1 MWNKANNIFYIK
13 SLNQNII
20 PFEKEILTEAQKLN
34 EYIMT
39 SLRTIEGM
47 DLKYIEKKFTEKERT
62 RIENILQKELKLE
75 QFTRE
80 QDRIILT
87 DAGKLFG
94 DAISVR
100 LFS

>member
-1 MWNKANNIFYIK
+1 
-13 SLNQNII
+13 LDQNII

-47 DLKYIEKKFTEKERT
+47 DLKYIEKNFAEKERAM
-62 RIENILQKELKLE
+62 IENILQKELKLE

-80 QDRIILT
+80 EDKIILT
-87 DAGKLFG
+87 DEGKLFG
-94 DAISVR
+94 DAISVK